1 VSKAGKMLRTKKLLK
16 RGFMIKKWLAILG
29 AVVLLAGAV
38 QLLWAS
44 GGDKET
50 GGDEH
55 PWNGVTGGSGTSTLV
70 SPTVNTQSNSPLTRI
85 YIVRPAPMGGF
96 YLIRISLPSG
106 ASAKTAA
113 GAKKVE
119 N

>member
-1 VSKAGKMLRTKKLLK
+1 MALTGFLK
-16 RGFMIKKWLAILG
+16 RGFMFKKWLAVLG
-29 AVVLLAGAV
+29 AVVFV
-38 QLLWAS
+38 VCTFSLLWGA
-44 GGDKET
+44 GG
-50 GGDEH
+50 GGDEY
-55 PWNGVTGGSGTSTLV
+55 PWHGTTGGSGTGSTKV
-70 SPTVNTQSNSPLTRI
+70 SSSSKTTQTSNALTRI